1 MKMRCV
7 NPAGF
12 PSKWLY
18 LISMHGLGKR
28 RPEAPL
34 FNYVT
39 ILGGAYGGWGVM
51 TASRE
56 QQGGRQVQQVSQNN
70 APLVISSC
78 NDAQR
83 ETGKKEV
90 INTARTHTYAHVCTH
105 KHTLTSI
112 CGRDCI

>member
-1 MKMRCV
+1 MRCV

-18 LISMHGLGKR
+18 LISMHGLGKG

-34 FNYVT
+34 FNYIM
-39 ILGGAYGGWGVM
+39 ILGGACGGGCRGVM

-90 INTARTHTYAHVCTH
+90 INAARTHTHLCTCV
-105 KHTLTSI
+105 HT
-112 CGRDCI
+112 

>member
-1 MKMRCV
+1 MRCV

-39 ILGGAYGGWGVM
+39 ILGGAYGGGGDDCKPGTVGREAG
-51 TASRE
+51 TAGFPE
-56 QQGGRQVQQVSQNN
+56 QCSLGDIQLQRCPERNRQEGS
-70 APLVISSC
+70 
-78 NDAQR
+78 
-83 ETGKKEV
+83 
-90 INTARTHTYAHVCTH
+90 H
-105 KHTLTSI
+105 
-112 CGRDCI
+112 